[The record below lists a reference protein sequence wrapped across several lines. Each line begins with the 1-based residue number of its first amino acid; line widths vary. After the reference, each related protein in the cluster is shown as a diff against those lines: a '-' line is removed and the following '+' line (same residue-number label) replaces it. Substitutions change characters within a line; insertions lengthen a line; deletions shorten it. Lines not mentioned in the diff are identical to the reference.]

1 MKAGFGNGEII
12 FPSEMFPLQSEGFA
26 GVHDNPHVRVMVLEA
41 ANGAMAIAAMELV
54 NVPTREIE
62 YTRLRIAEVFGIRRE
77 NVWVHM
83 THAITTPHEP
93 GPMGPPDKRAPLTE
107 EDVHKQHLFSDAI
120 EHAVDASIRMAQKDW
135 EEVRLGWGSGTCMA
149 NQNRDVETELGWWTG
164 TNGAGYSDHEMIVLK
179 VENLAG
185 KTKGVFFNYAIKPCA
200 IDNSGMKDKTR
211 LVSAECCGV
220 ACVNVEEQISAPVLF
235 VMGTAGDQIPV
246 KTSLVDCVENGTM
259 VTLDE
264 GMEKGLKYAV
274 EVGGMMRDSVLA
286 ITNQI
291 SCDIADCDLVGIEG
305 SFEWEKRKGTSRKP
319 SKKISNIP
327 DGKDLFTYEV
337 FRLGDVVFV
346 AERPEVNAI
355 TGKQIKEASPFRH
368 TVIMTMVNGEAK
380 YLPDRESVE
389 RGTFEAQSAKFM
401 PHAAERF
408 VEETIKAMN
417 KLKQ

>member
-1 MKAGFGNGEII
+1 
-12 FPSEMFPLQSEGFA
+12 
-26 GVHDNPHVRVMVLEA
+26 
-41 ANGAMAIAAMELV
+41 
-54 NVPTREIE
+54 
-62 YTRLRIAEVFGIRRE
+62 
-77 NVWVHM
+77 
-83 THAITTPHEP
+83 
-93 GPMGPPDKRAPLTE
+93 
-107 EDVHKQHLFSDAI
+107 
-120 EHAVDASIRMAQKDW
+120 
-135 EEVRLGWGSGTCMA
+135 
-149 NQNRDVETELGWWTG
+149 
-164 TNGAGYSDHEMIVLK
+164 
-179 VENLAG
+179 
-185 KTKGVFFNYAIKPCA
+185 
-200 IDNSGMKDKTR
+200 
-211 LVSAECCGV
+211 
-220 ACVNVEEQISAPVLF
+220 
-235 VMGTAGDQIPV
+235 
-246 KTSLVDCVENGTM
+246 M

-264 GMEKGLKYAV
+264 GVEKGLKYAV

-417 KLKQ
+417 KLK